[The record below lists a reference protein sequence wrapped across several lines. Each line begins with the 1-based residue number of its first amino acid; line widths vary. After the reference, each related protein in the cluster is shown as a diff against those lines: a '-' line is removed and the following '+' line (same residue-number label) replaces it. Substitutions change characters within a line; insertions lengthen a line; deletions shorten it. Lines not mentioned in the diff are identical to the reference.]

1 MTAVE
6 LHRIDARARLIAQHF
21 DSEAL
26 AAAVLRRQ
34 DDRTR
39 RRGCAP
45 TQDQR

>member
-6 LHRIDARARLIAQHF
+6 FHRIDARGRLIIQHF

-39 RRGCAP
+39 RRGCAL
-45 TQDQR
+45 TKDQR